1 MIARNDST
9 PIVVPRQC
17 TNPAFLGDFSRDVIS
32 AIKGLRDRRVIY
44 NAPTKAQSTDEHPF
58 KLTARTDNESNNVKY
73 QVSSNLSTITD
84 GTNGP
89 SVDLTAAGLDTEYS
103 ITQTSYVFLESNVDS
118 DLVVTNWN
126 IVDSADIED
135 AKEIETSGSPI
146 EQAYLRLLIG
156 VVEVD
161 TTGGTNKL
169 VRVYQNTNTA
179 QRIAYDFFNG
189 ALVKILMPCFIHAS
203 YRKE

>member
-44 NAPTKAQSTDEHPF
+44 NAPTKPQFTDEHPF
-58 KLTARTDNESNNVKY
+58 KLTARTDSESNNVKY

-89 SVDLTAAGLDTEYS
+89 TIDLSIAGFDTEYAVN
-103 ITQTSYVFLESNVDS
+103 QTSYVFLEAPVDS
-118 DLVVTNWN
+118 DLVISNWQ
-126 IVDSADIED
+126 ILDSADIAD
-135 AKEIETSGSPI
+135 ANEIETSGSPI
-146 EQAYLRLLIG
+146 EQVYIRLLIG

-161 TTGGTNKL
+161 TTGGINKL